1 MGAGSKED
9 REALI
14 AEASLWLAKL
24 DNGSTDIEAL
34 ERWRSASPAR
44 AAAFAEVAAAWE
56 SLATLR
62 TAPPAARRAPRR
74 SATGA
79 DRRWFLRAAGLGAV
93 TLLGAGLFAG
103 GRAVARTHVE
113 AGIGERRAVAM
124 PDGTSLDLNTD
135 SAISWRVGRK
145 RSYVWLERGQVALSV
160 PRSNSREVLLCAR
173 GSEASVAAGR
183 FDARL
188 RGDSVELTVLS
199 GRAATAAGTIS
210 ADVAGPAHLTLTGD
224 VVRRRPISTAEL
236 NETTS
241 WWRGEIV
248 FDGEALAGVVD
259 EYNRYL
265 TRKLV
270 IDDPAIAGLRLGGRF
285 RTNDVDGFLQALNQS
300 FGVEARAFDGRIHLT
315 SGKKAPTG

>member
-14 AEASLWLAKL
+14 ADASLWLAKL
-24 DNGSTDIEAL
+24 DTGSGDVEAF

-44 AAAFAEVAAAWE
+44 AAAFAEVASAWE
-56 SLATLR
+56 GLATLKAASS
-62 TAPPAARRAPRR
+62 TAVRAGRRPPV
-74 SATGA
+74 SA

-93 TLLGAGLFAG
+93 SLLGAGLFAG
-103 GRAVARTHVE
+103 GRAMARTHVE
-113 AGIGERRAVAM
+113 AGVGERRAIAM

-135 SAISWRVGRK
+135 SAVSWRVGRK

-160 PRSNSREVLLCAR
+160 PRNARGVLLSAR
-173 GSEASVAAGR
+173 GAEASIFAGR

-199 GRAATAAGTIS
+199 GQAATAAGTVS
-210 ADVAGPAHLTLTGD
+210 ADVAGPAHLTMTGD
-224 VVRRRPISTAEL
+224 VVRRRAISTAEL

-248 FDGEALAGVVD
+248 FDGEPLAAVVD

-265 TRKLV
+265 TQKLV
-270 IDDPAIAGLRLGGRF
+270 IDDPQIADLRLGGRF
-285 RTNDVDGFLQALNQS
+285 RTNDVEGFLQALNQT
-300 FGVEARAFDGRIHLT
+300 FDVEARPFDGRIHLT
-315 SGKKAPTG
+315 SGKSSPAG